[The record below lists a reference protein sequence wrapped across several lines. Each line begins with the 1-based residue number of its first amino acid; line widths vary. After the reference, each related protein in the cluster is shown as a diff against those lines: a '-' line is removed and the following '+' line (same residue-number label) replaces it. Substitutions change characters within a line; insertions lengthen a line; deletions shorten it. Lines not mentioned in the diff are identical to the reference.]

1 VTLEGAKVNTQ
12 EAVKLFSGT
21 TVYIRD
27 VKFIKMNRPF
37 KLPLTIRQ
45 FAQAI
50 QVNTFA
56 ELPTA
61 LYSLGLRPFSPTLVL
76 IGGASGISQ
85 DYMLRLRDLFIEVLA
100 PLVQATGACVVD
112 GGTDA
117 GIMRLMGQARSK
129 TGATFP
135 LVGVAAIGTVI
146 LPNVRPVS
154 AEAARLEPHH
164 THFVL
169 VPGKE
174 WGDESPWIAQVAN
187 ELGRNCSSVALLI
200 NGGKIAW
207 IDVTNSVK
215 AKRPVIVI
223 AGSGRTADTLAAM
236 LRGKPVDDSAPKFT
250 QTGLLH
256 AVDLEEGF
264 DAIAHLIA
272 THLISAQTPIQ
283 EP

>member
-1 VTLEGAKVNTQ
+1 
-12 EAVKLFSGT
+12 
-21 TVYIRD
+21 
-27 VKFIKMNRPF
+27 MNRSF
-37 KLPLTIRQ
+37 KLPLTTRQ
-45 FAQAI
+45 YAQAT
-50 QVNTFA
+50 QVTTVA
-56 ELPTA
+56 ELPEA
-61 LYSLGLRPFSPTLVL
+61 LGSVGLATNRPTLVL

-85 DYMLRLRDLFIEVLA
+85 DYMLRLRDLFVEVLA
-100 PLVQATGACVVD
+100 PLVETAGACVVD

-117 GIMRLMGQARSK
+117 GIMRLMGQARAQMK
-129 TGATFP
+129 ATFP
-135 LVGVAAIGTVI
+135 LVGVTAIGTVI

-154 AEAARLEPHH
+154 ADAARLEPHH

-187 ELGRNCSSVALLI
+187 ELARSAGSVTLLI

-215 AKRPVIVI
+215 AKRPVIII

-236 LRGKPVDDSAPKFT
+236 LRGKTMDDSTPKFT
-250 QTGLLH
+250 QTGLLK

-264 DAIAHLIA
+264 DAIAHLIT
-272 THLISAQTPIQ
+272 THLTPCSIKQ
-283 EP
+283 ET